1 MIPRLLA
8 LLGLILVSDL
18 MAAEPPELEEKAL
31 PEIKAAITLP
41 KEWFVKV
48 DKEDD
53 VVVYQFS
60 REKPT
65 ETGFVTGLIL
75 TVTPKVKERTEMKP
89 SQYGVEMLSAMLEDG
104 APKIEPVKEGPI
116 ESYRATHQIEGENGN
131 VEMINIAK
139 ANDATGTLYFLTWQA
154 PVSEEAT
161 IKELRETILGSL
173 KLDPAF

>member
-1 MIPRLLA
+1 MISRLL
-8 LLGLILVSDL
+8 LLSLVLASSAF
-18 MAAEPPELEEKAL
+18 AAEAPVLEEKPL
-31 PEIKAAITLP
+31 PEIKGSITLP
-41 KEWFVKV
+41 KEWFVKM

-60 REKPT
+60 REKPS
-65 ETGFVTGLIL
+65 ETGFATGLIL
-75 TVTPKVKERTEMKP
+75 TVTPKVTERTEMKP

-116 ESYRATHQIEGENGN
+116 ESYRAAHQIEGEAGN

-139 ANDATGTLYFLTWQA
+139 ANDGTGTLYFLTWQA
-154 PVSEEAT
+154 PASEEEN
-161 IKELRETILGSL
+161 IKDLREKILASL